1 MHLGIEGKVALVSGS
16 SSGLGAAIADRFAQE
31 GCRVVLFARSR
42 DKLEL
47 LAEDLR
53 SRYNAEILS
62 VAGDMCEANAIK
74 QLLTKTTE

>member
-16 SSGLGAAIADRFAQE
+16 SSGLGAAIADRFSQE